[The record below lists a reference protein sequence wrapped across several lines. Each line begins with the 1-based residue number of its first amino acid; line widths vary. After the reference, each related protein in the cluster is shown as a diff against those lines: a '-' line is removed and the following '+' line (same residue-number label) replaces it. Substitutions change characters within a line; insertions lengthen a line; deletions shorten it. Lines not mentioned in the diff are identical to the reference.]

1 MHIHISQKR
10 VRGRFAG
17 RFQGGLGVERF
28 RSLVSTA
35 SFHPSYGPLLKDA
48 MGLPD
53 PVAFAML
60 VALGAIPDPMALL
73 NEMMATPNEEEEKA
87 AFWKSGQMPLA
98 TAEASDSAEL
108 ERLAKQV
115 LMIRGRWDFEGRYDG
130 LTKTYRN
137 TIGKKFWESWCWC
150 RASKFFMWIHF
161 GLAAKY

>member
-1 MHIHISQKR
+1 
-10 VRGRFAG
+10 
-17 RFQGGLGVERF
+17 
-28 RSLVSTA
+28 
-35 SFHPSYGPLLKDA
+35 

-87 AFWKSGQMPLA
+87 AFWKSGQVPLA

-115 LMIRGRWDFEGRYDG
+115 SMSRGWLVGLLDFKGRYNG
-130 LTKTYRN
+130 LMKTYRN
-137 TIGKKFWESWCWC
+137 TLGKKRKAPVPCQ
-150 RASKFFMWIHF
+150 RVLHF
-161 GLAAKY
+161 GLSAK

>member
-1 MHIHISQKR
+1 
-10 VRGRFAG
+10 
-17 RFQGGLGVERF
+17 
-28 RSLVSTA
+28 
-35 SFHPSYGPLLKDA
+35 

-87 AFWKSGQMPLA
+87 AFWKSGQVPLA

-115 LMIRGRWDFEGRYDG
+115 SMSRGWLVVGWTLRGGDQNISKHFRQ
-130 LTKTYRN
+130 
-137 TIGKKFWESWCWC
+137 KKKSSGF
-150 RASKFFMWIHF
+150 RASEFFMWFFILDSPPNEKMNVGASKRDVF
-161 GLAAKY
+161 PFSTFARCFIKC

>member
-1 MHIHISQKR
+1 MEVGSRKICLDLSFLQ
-10 VRGRFAG
+10 
-17 RFQGGLGVERF
+17 L
-28 RSLVSTA
+28 LSTPMA
-35 SFHPSYGPLLKDA
+35 QLQDA

-87 AFWKSGQMPLA
+87 AFWKSGQVPLA

-115 LMIRGRWDFEGRYDG
+115 SMSRGGWLLVG
-130 LTKTYRN
+130 L
-137 TIGKKFWESWCWC
+137 
-150 RASKFFMWIHF
+150 
-161 GLAAKY
+161 